1 VSYADP
7 QTITI
12 DAVTSSLPRVSV
24 GENRSS
30 YRSNDGLIT
39 LSASHQY
46 GKRTRR
52 VLRVDV
58 SSLAVSDAY
67 TGLGKDESM
76 SIYLV
81 ADLPRYSET
90 FDPTYVKKVFDGFN
104 TQLHASSDAL
114 ITKLLGGES

>member
-1 VSYADP
+1 MSYADP

-12 DAVTSSLPRVSV
+12 DGVTSSLPRVSV
-24 GENRSS
+24 GDGKSI
-30 YRSNDGLIT
+30 YRSNNGLVT

-58 SSLAVSDAY
+58 ENLGVSDIY

-76 SIYLV
+76 SCYLV
-81 ADLPRYSET
+81 FDLPKYS
-90 FDPTYVKKVFDGFN
+90 TYFTPATAKFVFDGFN